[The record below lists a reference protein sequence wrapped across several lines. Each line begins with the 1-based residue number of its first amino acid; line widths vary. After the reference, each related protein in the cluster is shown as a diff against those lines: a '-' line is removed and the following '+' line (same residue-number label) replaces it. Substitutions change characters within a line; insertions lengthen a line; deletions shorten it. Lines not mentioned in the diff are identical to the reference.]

1 MVRVV
6 RAVSTILMVVVIAL
20 TAAAQ
25 DAPAPQT
32 VQVQAS
38 DGLTL
43 VGDYFVSLSEAEARP
58 AVLLM
63 HMYGSERGSW
73 KPLIPALLET
83 GYDVLAVD
91 LRGHGE
97 TGGDEDWELA
107 ISDVQV
113 WLDWLRGQPGV
124 RAEAIATIG
133 ASVGSNLALV
143 GCANDAQCVTAIALS
158 PGLNFYDVQPEAS
171 VSEGLKDRSALLL
184 ATKADR
190 ESAEAVRQ
198 MVMTAQGEIG
208 ARIWVGENHGTNMLI
223 SPKMRNQVISMIVS
237 WLDEHQPQ

>member
-1 MVRVV
+1 MVRLIRMLSVV
-6 RAVSTILMVVVIAL
+6 MIVVMAV

-25 DAPAPQT
+25 DAPAPQA
-32 VQVQAS
+32 VQVEAS
-38 DGLTL
+38 DGLAL
-43 VGDYFVSLSEAEARP
+43 VGDYFVSPSDAEARP

-73 KPLIPALLET
+73 SPVIPALLEA

-91 LRGHGE
+91 LRGHGD
-97 TGGDEDWELA
+97 TGGAEDWELA
-107 ISDVQV
+107 VGDVQV
-113 WLDWLRGQPGV
+113 WLDWLRAQPGV
-124 RAEAIATIG
+124 RAEAVSTMG

-158 PGLNFYDVQPEAS
+158 PGLDFYGVKPETS
-171 VSEGLKDRSALLL
+171 VSERLRDRSALLL
-184 ATKADR
+184 ATQADT

-208 ARIWVGENHGTNMLI
+208 ARIWTGATHGTTMFT
-223 SPKMRNQVISMIVS
+223 SPRMRNRLIPIIVG
-237 WLDEHQPQ
+237 WLDEHQPR

>member
-1 MVRVV
+1 MIHVIRVV
-6 RAVSTILMVVVIAL
+6 SVLMSLMMAL

-32 VQVQAS
+32 VQVTAS
-38 DGLTL
+38 DGLAL
-43 VGDYFVSLSEAEARP
+43 VGDYFVSPSEAEARP

-73 KPLIPALLET
+73 KPLIPALLEA
-83 GYDVLAVD
+83 GYHVLAVD

-97 TGGDEDWELA
+97 TGGDKDWELA
-107 ISDVQV
+107 VGDVQV
-113 WLDWLRGQPGV
+113 WLDWLRAQSGV
-124 RAEAIATIG
+124 RAEAVSIMG
-133 ASVGSNLALV
+133 ASIGSNLALI
-143 GCANDAQCVTAIALS
+143 GCANDAQCVTAMALS

-184 ATKADR
+184 ATQADT

-208 ARIWVGENHGTNMLI
+208 ARIWPGATHGTTMFS
-223 SPKMRNQVISMIVS
+223 SPRMRNRLIPVIVS
-237 WLDEHQPQ
+237 WLDEHQPR